1 MPTDAADIYC
11 TVHKHG
17 TATFLARVVG
27 PSGEPVAPADLSA
40 ASYSLYLL
48 DDREPD
54 DRTGVTGHEQVALIV
69 ADVLRPAL
77 QTDALWTRD
86 TLGYNFCHTLDVSAH
101 AAFTIAGRRYLLEYR
116 LVPAAGQVILLRF
129 QIHVI

>member
-1 MPTDAADIYC
+1 MPTDAADFYC
-11 TVHKHG
+11 TAHKHG

-27 PSGEPVAPADLSA
+27 PSGAPVTPDEVFA

-54 DRTGVTGHEQVALIV
+54 DRTAVAGHDQVALTV

-77 QTDALWTRD
+77 QTDAIWTRD
-86 TLGYNFCHTLDVSAH
+86 TIGYNFRHTLDVSADP
-101 AAFTIAGRRYLLEYR
+101 AFTIAGRRYLLEFR
-116 LVPAAGQVILLRF
+116 LAPLAGQVILLRF